1 MTMIRWA
8 CALALALI
16 PSLAL
21 AQTTGSSVQAPAGY
35 APMQA
40 PCVKQVDGSCV
51 PVSAS
56 APLPVTAISG
66 GSGAT
71 ADQVQGAGA
80 AGAAA
85 TGNPV
90 GVGGI
95 YSTTLPTLTDGQRG
109 NLQLGARSAL
119 QVQLMTA
126 DSATAFSGVGTA
138 NDTGSN
144 TLNAL
149 KVYASGSLY
158 NPGTA
163 QWVRAPGD
171 TSGAYVVAKGS
182 GSMATGQISVGTSST
197 LVAAA
202 RAGRSKIM
210 LNVGAANS
218 CAFGNS
224 GVTTTTGFPLQ
235 PVAGASLLLDTSA
248 AIYAACSATTTV
260 SFIEQY

>member
-1 MTMIRWA
+1 MTIIRWA

-16 PSLAL
+16 LSPAM

-40 PCVKQVDGSCV
+40 PCVKQVDGTCV

-56 APLPVTAISG
+56 TPMPVTASSG

-71 ADQVQGAGA
+71 SDQVQGAGP

-85 TGNPV
+85 VGNPL
-90 GVGGI
+90 GVGGV
-95 YSTTLPTLTDGQRG
+95 YSTTPPTLTDGQRG
-109 NLQLGARSAL
+109 NLQLGSRSAL

-126 DSATAFSGVGTA
+126 DSVTAFAGVGTA

-149 KVYASGSLY
+149 RVYSAGSLY
-158 NPGTA
+158 NAGAA
-163 QWVRAPGD
+163 QWVRAPGGTD
-171 TSGAYVVAKGS
+171 GAYVVAKGS
-182 GSMATGQISVGTSST
+182 GSIATGQISVGTSST

-202 RAGRSKIM
+202 RAGRSKITFA
-210 LNVGAANS
+210 VGAANS

-235 PVAGASLLLDTSA
+235 PVAGASLMLDTIA
-248 AIYAACSATTTV
+248 AVYAACSATTTV

>member
-1 MTMIRWA
+1 MTIIRLA

-16 PSLAL
+16 LSPAM

-40 PCVKQVDGSCV
+40 PCVKQVDGTCV
-51 PVSAS
+51 PVSAT
-56 APLPVTAISG
+56 APLPVTASSG

-71 ADQVQGAGA
+71 SDQVQGAGA

-85 TGNPV
+85 VGNPV

-95 YSTTLPTLTDGQRG
+95 YSTTPPTLTDSLRG
-109 NLQLGARSAL
+109 NLQLGSRGAL

-126 DSATAFSGVGTA
+126 DSVTAFAGVGTA

-149 KVYASGSLY
+149 RVYSAGSLY
-158 NPGTA
+158 NAGAA

-171 TSGAYVVAKGS
+171 TTGAYSVSKGAPS
-182 GSMATGQISVGTSST
+182 LATGQISVGTSST

-202 RAGRSKIM
+202 RSGRGKITVT
-210 LNVGAANS
+210 LHGAND
-218 CAFGNS
+218 CYFGNA
-224 GVTTTTGFPLQ
+224 GVTTTTGFRIKG
-235 PVAGASLLLDTSA
+235 VDGASYPIETSA
-248 AIYAACSATTTV
+248 AIYGACSATTTV